1 MTEKEYRQS
10 EGISKSSLFRMTE
23 SPEKFKWA
31 LDNPEPPTPALVFGQ
46 FVHKL
51 ILEPETVDDDF
62 IVAPTVDKRTKEGKA
77 MWAEFMGLV
86 KDGQQIIDSGTCAV
100 GLEMRR
106 VAQDSPYVKRLLK
119 GEHEL
124 PMFWTDELTGE
135 KCKARLDCL
144 TEVDGKHII
153 VDYKTTANASTD
165 AFMNTAVKYG
175 YDFQA
180 AMYSEGYKAVTG
192 NDCIFVFIA
201 QEKTAPYAVNILQAD
216 EVFLRRGRD
225 TFRQLIGIYH
235 DCKQSDNW
243 YGYLGPYNIINN
255 LALPVWL
262 AKEVE

>member
-1 MTEKEYRQS
+1 
-10 EGISKSSLFRMTE
+10 
-23 SPEKFKWA
+23 
-31 LDNPEPPTPALVFGQ
+31 
-46 FVHKL
+46 
-51 ILEPETVDDDF
+51 
-62 IVAPTVDKRTKEGKA
+62 
-77 MWAEFMGLV
+77 
-86 KDGQQIIDSGTCAV
+86 
-100 GLEMRR
+100 MRR
-106 VAQDSPYVKRLLK
+106 VLKETPFVHRLLN

-124 PMFWTDELTGE
+124 PIFWQDELTGE
-135 KCKARLDCL
+135 HCKARLDCL

-153 VDYKTTANASTD
+153 VDYKTTSNASTD

-243 YGYLGPYNIINN
+243 YGYLGPYNVVNN
-255 LALPVWL
+255 LALPAWL